1 MENGLCR
8 IKEVGRKALSINWIV
23 LELRQKFSWLCT
35 RKAVKLGWKKI
46 QRVRKV
52 WKPPDEDCYKTNF
65 DGALFEEGEVGIG
78 VVARNHRG
86 KVMASL
92 SLWKNTNSS
101 SVVTLEMLAAR
112 RAILYAQELGIG
124 KSIFEGDSKIVIT
137 H

>member
-1 MENGLCR
+1 MNNIGTEAEIFL
-8 IKEVGRKALSINWIV
+8 ALHKKGSETRV
-23 LELRQKFSWLCT
+23 KKF
-35 RKAVKLGWKKI
+35 

-52 WKPPDEDCYKTNF
+52 WKPPDKDCYKTNF

-124 KSIFEGDSKIVIT
+124 
-137 H
+137 